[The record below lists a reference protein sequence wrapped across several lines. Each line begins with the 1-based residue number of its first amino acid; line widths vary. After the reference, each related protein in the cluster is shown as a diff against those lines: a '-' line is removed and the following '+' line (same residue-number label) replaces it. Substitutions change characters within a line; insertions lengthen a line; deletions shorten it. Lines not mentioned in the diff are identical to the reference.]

1 MISLIVAMG
10 KNNEIGLN
18 NEMPW
23 HLPNDLRYFK
33 EKTTGHVI
41 VMGRK
46 TYESIGKPLP
56 NRKSIVLTRQDIELP
71 TEVEIIRDIS
81 EIQQIA
87 QQHEQVFII
96 GGAEVYRQTITIA
109 DELFVTQINESFE
122 ADTFFPD
129 INKSEWEIVSSE
141 KGLRD
146 ENNDYDYT
154 FIQYKR
160 TK

>member
-41 VMGRK
+41 LMGRK

-141 KGLRD
+141 EGLRD